1 MNTTSTSLNTEKLG
15 TLPFVL
21 AGISFIPLIGVP
33 FGIATLIWGLRT
45 KKHGGRRLAT
55 IGVCGIATTIIV
67 YGALFYFGFQ
77 QRGGVYDDLRAKL
90 AQSSINSLV
99 PAIEFYKVQNG
110 EYPMSLE
117 QLEKTLPKD
126 GFVSAYDPSIV
137 EFSGKPKYYF
147 YERVGTDNYYLRGLG
162 PDGKPFTPDD
172 IVPQIATTAGGKLG
186 LLFERR

>member
-1 MNTTSTSLNTEKLG
+1 MLMSWMG
-15 TLPFVL
+15 
-21 AGISFIPLIGVP
+21 
-33 FGIATLIWGLRT
+33 
-45 KKHGGRRLAT
+45 LAT
-55 IGVCGIATTIIV
+55 TLVG
-67 YGALFYFGFQ
+67 FGFT
-77 QRGGVYDDLRAKL
+77 
-90 AQSSINSLV
+90 
-99 PAIEFYKVQNG
+99 IEQFF
-110 EYPMSLE
+110 ERLE